1 MGDEQSFFLIFSD
14 EIGGIDTWLAIAYC
28 QPFQDLGLLLV
39 SSS

>member
-14 EIGGIDTWLAIAYC
+14 DLGTIDSWLAIAYC
-28 QPFQDLGLLLV
+28 HLFQDLGLLLA